1 MTIKSTNHLTHIAT
15 FCALLYSNSA
25 LCAELVEYDH
35 TFLMGNDAS
44 NIDLSRYT
52 EGNPT
57 RPGIYDVSVYINDQP
72 IMSQSIAFTVIEG
85 KKNAQACITQK
96 NLLQFHI
103 SSPDKNSGKAILLKR
118 DDDLGDCLNLAE
130 MISQSSIRYD
140 VNDQRL
146 DIDVP
151 QAWIMKNY
159 QNYVDPSLRENGIN
173 AAMLSYNLNG
183 YHSESPGRTNDSI
196 YAAFNGGINLGAWRL
211 RASGNYNWM
220 TNVHSDYDFQNRYL
234 QRDLASLRSQLVI
247 GESYTTGETFD
258 SVSIRGIRLYSDSRM
273 LPPVLASFAPI
284 IHGVANTNAK
294 VIVMQ
299 NGYKIYETTVPPG
312 AFAIDDLSPSGYG
325 SDLIVS
331 IEETDGTKRTF
342 SQPFSSVVQMLRPG
356 VGRWDISAGQVLKDS
371 IQDEPNLFQASYYY
385 GLNNYL
391 TGYTGIQLTDNNYTA
406 GLLGLGMNTP
416 VGAFS
421 VDVTHSN
428 VSIPDDKTYQ
438 GQSYRISW
446 NKLFENTS
454 TSLNIAAYRYS
465 TQHYLGLNDAL
476 TLIDEVEHPEQDLEP
491 KSMRNYSR
499 MKNQVTVSI
508 NQPLKFEKKES
519 PWGTLS
525 GSASASSDNSRQF
538 SLNTDGGFV
547 LHSGGLTFSNDS
559 FSDSDTLAVIQAP
572 GAKGARI
579 NYGNSTVDRWSY
591 GVTSALSPYHENRIA
606 LDINDLENDVE
617 LKSTST
623 VAIPRQGAVVFAD
636 FETVQGQSAIMN
648 IVRSDG
654 KNIPFAEDIYDE
666 QNNIIGNVGQG
677 GQAFVHGIEQEE
689 NIRIAW
695 IEEGKPVSCFAHYQQ
710 NTASE
715 KIAQSIILN
724 GLRCQ
729 IQ

>member
-72 IMSQSIAFTVIEG
+72 IMSQSIAFAVIEG

-294 VIVMQ
+294 VTVMQ

-325 SDLIVS
+325 SDLIVT
-331 IEETDGTKRTF
+331 IEEADGTKRTF

-579 NYGNSTVDRWSY
+579 NYGNSTVDRWGY

>member
-35 TFLMGNDAS
+35 TFLMGKDAS

-57 RPGIYDVSVYINDQP
+57 LPGIYDVSVYVNDQP
-72 IMSQSIAFTVIEG
+72 IMSQSIAFAVIEG

-103 SSPDKNSGKAILLKR
+103 SSPDKNSEKAILLKR

-130 MISQSSIRYD
+130 MIPQSSIRYD

-159 QNYVDPSLRENGIN
+159 QNYVDPSLWENGIN

-294 VIVMQ
+294 VTVMQ

-325 SDLIVS
+325 SDLIVT
-331 IEETDGTKRTF
+331 IEEADGTKRTF

-406 GLLGLGMNTP
+406 GLLT
-416 VGAFS
+416 
-421 VDVTHSN
+421 
-428 VSIPDDKTYQ
+428 
-438 GQSYRISW
+438 
-446 NKLFENTS
+446 FE
-454 TSLNIAAYRYS
+454 
-465 TQHYLGLNDAL
+465 
-476 TLIDEVEHPEQDLEP
+476 
-491 KSMRNYSR
+491 
-499 MKNQVTVSI
+499 
-508 NQPLKFEKKES
+508 
-519 PWGTLS
+519 
-525 GSASASSDNSRQF
+525 
-538 SLNTDGGFV
+538 
-547 LHSGGLTFSNDS
+547 
-559 FSDSDTLAVIQAP
+559 
-572 GAKGARI
+572 
-579 NYGNSTVDRWSY
+579 
-591 GVTSALSPYHENRIA
+591 
-606 LDINDLENDVE
+606 
-617 LKSTST
+617 
-623 VAIPRQGAVVFAD
+623 
-636 FETVQGQSAIMN
+636 
-648 IVRSDG
+648 
-654 KNIPFAEDIYDE
+654 
-666 QNNIIGNVGQG
+666 
-677 GQAFVHGIEQEE
+677 
-689 NIRIAW
+689 
-695 IEEGKPVSCFAHYQQ
+695 
-710 NTASE
+710 
-715 KIAQSIILN
+715 
-724 GLRCQ
+724 
-729 IQ
+729 

>member
-294 VIVMQ
+294 VTVMQ

-325 SDLIVS
+325 SDLIVT
-331 IEETDGTKRTF
+331 IEEADGTKRTF

-606 LDINDLENDVE
+606 LDIKDLENDVE

-689 NIRIAW
+689 NIRITW

>member
-1 MTIKSTNHLTHIAT
+1 VTIKSTNHLTHIAT

-57 RPGIYDVSVYINDQP
+57 LPGIYDVSVYINDQP

-159 QNYVDPSLRENGIN
+159 QNYVDPSLWENGIN

-294 VIVMQ
+294 VTVMQ

-325 SDLIVS
+325 SDLIVT
-331 IEETDGTKRTF
+331 IEEADGTKRTF

-525 GSASASSDNSRQF
+525 GSASASSDNSRQL

-689 NIRIAW
+689 NIRITW